1 MDRYVIMVDA
11 GYLMHKGV
19 EIVSKKTSAA
29 RRDLVLT
36 DPPALIQL
44 LINQTNAAL
53 GLAGKELLR
62 VYWYDGVMAG
72 GHTREQ
78 RAICELPDVN
88 FRAGLVN
95 SKGQQKGVDSLIVT
109 DLLELASNR
118 AISDVALVTGDSDLA
133 IGMELA
139 QKKGVRIA
147 VLGLEDLAA
156 GVSSGQSREITD
168 RADRVV
174 RFGGAALAPIMRYV
188 PRIAKVVSPI
198 GTVAA
203 GAPVAT
209 AVSAGIGVGASAGAP
224 AAAVARAAATAAV
237 PSTAPAGR
245 KVLSNQEK
253 SAIEAAV
260 KAFIATQRPTAASID
275 ASTKRIEAS
284 LDRALVHHVY
294 TSLGH
299 GALDQAEK
307 IHARASFRAQLGC

>member
-11 GYLMHKGV
+11 GYLMHKGA
-19 EIVSKKTSAA
+19 EIVSKKTSTA

-188 PRIAKVVSPI
+188 PRVAKVVSPI

-209 AVSAGIGVGASAGAP
+209 AVGASAGAP
-224 AAAVARAAATAAV
+224 AAAVVRVAATAAV

-245 KVLSNQEK
+245 KVLSSQEK
-253 SAIEAAV
+253 SVIETAV

-275 ASTKRIEAS
+275 ASTKRIEAT